1 MFKSWVNPDVEF
13 TKHHLSLRASFPLPS
28 LPFFVFSSV
37 LESWSPFQKE
47 VYNANGTPVISSPLP
62 QFLCAQAI
70 WHPVFLSSSCRI
82 FCRVEQVVCREYTH
96 PCDRSCTD
104 CKILEQVSF
113 LLNFADSSCIFYAK
127 GNLLLI
133 AVNMYKHFYTSYLPH
148 TRVPPSH
155 VPCPADRF
163 PLLLFNRS
171 GVALG
176 GAC

>member
-1 MFKSWVNPDVEF
+1 MVTFSKRSLQRKWYPS
-13 TKHHLSLRASFPLPS
+13 HLQP
-28 LPFFVFSSV
+28 
-37 LESWSPFQKE
+37 
-47 VYNANGTPVISSPLP
+47 PLP

-155 VPCPADRF
+155 VPYPADCF

-176 GAC
+176 GACLSNSSGVSGPWQIKQFGTLVGGVTF